1 MSLRLAAIDIGSNT
15 VKLLTAERV
24 DSELRPVCELS
35 RQTRL
40 GQGVFS
46 DGRLA
51 PEAVEA
57 TAAAAGEFV
66 KRARRQGAQDIVL
79 FATSAAREAR
89 NLDAL
94 LRAVEGRTG
103 RALRVLSQ
111 EEEAEWAF
119 LGAASAPGF
128 QGRRLLVVDIG
139 GGSVECVAGE
149 ENQARCRASAPVG
162 AVRLLERF
170 GSAGPEGPAS
180 LPETEAFL
188 EREIRTWIL
197 PFLNP
202 CLAAD
207 PPKRRILAATGGTAL
222 ALAAME
228 FYSADQGQGQT
239 PPDCLDA
246 CSLSKERL
254 EFHLRRLWAMPL
266 EARRAVRGLP
276 PERADVMPFG
286 AAALAVLL
294 RVFGLDRM
302 WITRRGIRFGALQIL
317 LRARGDRREA

>member
-1 MSLRLAAIDIGSNT
+1 
-15 VKLLTAERV
+15 
-24 DSELRPVCELS
+24 
-35 RQTRL
+35 
-40 GQGVFS
+40 
-46 DGRLA
+46 
-51 PEAVEA
+51 
-57 TAAAAGEFV
+57 
-66 KRARRQGAQDIVL
+66 
-79 FATSAAREAR
+79 
-89 NLDAL
+89 
-94 LRAVEGRTG
+94 
-103 RALRVLSQ
+103 
-111 EEEAEWAF
+111 
-119 LGAASAPGF
+119 
-128 QGRRLLVVDIG
+128 
-139 GGSVECVAGE
+139 
-149 ENQARCRASAPVG
+149 
-162 AVRLLERF
+162 
-170 GSAGPEGPAS
+170 
-180 LPETEAFL
+180 
-188 EREIRTWIL
+188 
-197 PFLNP
+197 
-202 CLAAD
+202 

-302 WITRRGIRFGALQIL
+302 WITRCGIRFGALQIL